1 MIIEQIIIEQIII
14 EQIIIGQIII
24 GQITWPPALI
34 VGCALLLRR
43 ARLSPLFSNQ
53 VVKFYL

>member
-1 MIIEQIIIEQIII
+1 MIIEQIII

-43 ARLSPLFSNQ
+43 ARLSLDPL
-53 VVKFYL
+53 